1 MIEPALAPDE
11 RGRIGALRGLGMLD
25 TPPEERFDRITR
37 LAQTIF
43 NVPIALVSLVDEN
56 RQWFK
61 SCQGLDATETPRG
74 ISFCGHAI
82 LGREV
87 FVIEDAAKDP
97 RFADNPL
104 VTGGPRIR
112 FYAGAP
118 LRLRDGH
125 AVGTLCIIAPAPRA
139 FGQAERESL
148 AQVAGIVIAELE
160 NVYTAARER
169 ELRDFIE
176 TAGAIIQSVDEAG
189 CLRMV
194 NRAWTAA
201 LGYPAAEAL
210 GRSVFEYIAPAEHE
224 RFRSVMAKLRESDSP
239 LAVEAGFIAKNGHA
253 LRLQGVLSALRR
265 PDGTVSTRGVFQDV
279 TAQRELERIRL
290 EVTHHV
296 SHELKTPIS
305 VATLALEMLSDSKDA
320 LGEDQR
326 HLLAT
331 AQRAVEHA
339 SRMTEDL
346 LDASKSDSGK
356 LRVEAVPGDLNELLA
371 RIDAALGPLAAKAGL
386 HLAVELPA
394 GKMTAVFDP
403 VRLRQILSNLVGNAI
418 KFTKKG
424 GRITVGTREG
434 TEGFVE
440 IYVQDTGLGIKKE
453 DLDRIFNRLY
463 QTSNKALQGEAGLGL
478 GLHLCRE
485 LVQAQGGRIW
495 VESEPGK
502 GTTFRFSLPRP

>member
-11 RGRIGALRGLGMLD
+11 PGRIGTLRGLGILD

-37 LAQTIF
+37 LAQKIF
-43 NVPIALVSLVDEN
+43 SVPIAVVSLVDVN

-82 LGREV
+82 LGHDV
-87 FVIEDAAKDP
+87 FVVEDATADP

-118 LRLRDGH
+118 LRLHGGH
-125 AVGTLCIIAPAPRA
+125 AAGTLCIISPTPRT
-139 FGQAERESL
+139 FGPREQELLTEL
-148 AQVAGIVIAELE
+148 ANIVIAELE

-169 ELRDFIE
+169 ELHDFIE

-189 CLRMV
+189 NLRMV

-201 LGYPAAEAL
+201 LGYSSEEVL
-210 GRSVFEYIAPAEHE
+210 GKSIFSFIDPLEHE
-224 RFRSVMAKLRESDSP
+224 HCRDIMEKMSGSDAPITVETIFVAKDGR
-239 LAVEAGFIAKNGHA
+239 K
-253 LRLQGVLSALRR
+253 LRLQGVLSALQRPNRR
-265 PDGTVSTRGVFQDV
+265 MTTRAVFQDV
-279 TAQRELERIRL
+279 TAQRELERIRS

-305 VATLALEMLSDSKDA
+305 VATLALEMLSDSK
-320 LGEDQR
+320 GELSTEQGQ
-326 HLLAT
+326 LLAT
-331 AQRAVEHA
+331 ARRGVEHA
-339 SRMTEDL
+339 SRMAEDL
-346 LDASKSDSGK
+346 LDASKSESGK
-356 LRVEAVPGDLNELLA
+356 LRVEPVPGDLSEALA
-371 RIDAALGPLAAKAGL
+371 RIDEALSPLVARAGL
-386 HLAVELPA
+386 TLVMELPA
-394 GKMTAVFDP
+394 QKISAVFDV
-403 VRLRQILSNLVGNAI
+403 VRLKQILSNLIGNAV

-424 GRITVGTREG
+424 GRITVGTKAG
-434 TEGFVE
+434 AIGFVE

-463 QTSNKALQGEAGLGL
+463 QTTNKALQGETGLGL

-485 LVQAQGGRIW
+485 LVTAQGGRIW
-495 VESEPGK
+495 VDSEPGK
-502 GTTFRFSLPRP
+502 GTTLHFSLPKS